1 MLEALKLKQYIW
13 GTKRHSKSHGW
24 CCCWFQKK
32 YWLFRD
38 CPLSFLFYTSQ
49 KTTIMSTSKSDDS
62 SSIKFSGTV
71 LLTMPIAESNFG
83 LKHLL
88 EAPDVQNENK
98 DWMKNATIKFVLTFS
113 ALVDFRGW
121 SGKTIETD
129 AQLLSRTRVE
139 PQYTDGHPPITIR
152 VTICQQL

>member
-1 MLEALKLKQYIW
+1 
-13 GTKRHSKSHGW
+13 
-24 CCCWFQKK
+24 
-32 YWLFRD
+32 
-38 CPLSFLFYTSQ
+38 
-49 KTTIMSTSKSDDS
+49 MSTSKSDDS

-113 ALVDFRGW
+113 ALVDFRG
-121 SGKTIETD
+121 
-129 AQLLSRTRVE
+129 
-139 PQYTDGHPPITIR
+139 
-152 VTICQQL
+152 